1 MFDEI
6 FGRLPEVIQSLLDK
20 ISQNPDESK
29 EKEKLISNLRNINE
43 ELNRLSQMQGDKLTK
58 EQVEEMLK
66 IPRPMPN
73 FNFLKKKK

>member
-43 ELNRLSQMQGDKLTK
+43 ELNRL
-58 EQVEEMLK
+58 
-66 IPRPMPN
+66 
-73 FNFLKKKK
+73 